1 MNTKQNK
8 QIEAILSKLGFESLK
23 PMQSAMVDACRKSDD
38 IILLSPTGSGK
49 TLAFLLP
56 VVERLNPEMKNKTQ
70 VFILAPAR
78 ELAQQ
83 IERVFRDMGTGFKVV
98 CCYGGHTL
106 KVEKDELLE
115 APAVLIGTPGR
126 ILDHMERGRIDI
138 ESINTLILDE
148 FDKALELGF
157 TEEMSAIIAKL
168 TNVKRRMLTS
178 ATDADIPEYTGMQ
191 NPEKLNFLP
200 EVNQSKGLVLK
211 QVKSPDADKLETLY
225 RLLCE
230 TGLGK
235 KLVFCNYRESVERV
249 SDYLLEQG
257 IPNSFFH
264 GGMEQPER
272 ERALIKF
279 RNGSTHVFVSTDLAS
294 RGLDIPEI
302 TDVIHYHLPNSQD
315 AFIHRNGRTARMN
328 AEGAAYLILGPDE
341 YLPEYVDEKTP
352 YFSLSPDT
360 PAVPMAE
367 WVTLYI
373 GKGKKDKLSKI
384 DIVGFLIQ
392 QGGIQKTDIGIIDQK
407 EYHSYV
413 AIRKSE
419 IKALLKRIQDQK
431 IKKMKT
437 KFALSL

>member
-1 MNTKQNK
+1 MNKKENK
-8 QIEAILSKLGFESLK
+8 QIEAIIRKLGFESLK

-56 VVERLNPEMKNKTQ
+56 VAEKLNPEVKNKTQ
-70 VFILAPAR
+70 VLILAPAR

-83 IERVFRDMGTGFKVV
+83 IERVFRDMGTGLKVV
-98 CCYGGHTL
+98 CCYGGHSL
-106 KVEKDELLE
+106 KVEKDELIE

-178 ATDADIPEYTGMQ
+178 ATDAEIPEYTGMV

-211 QVKSPDADKLETLY
+211 QVKSPEADKLDTLY

-257 IPNSFFH
+257 IPNS
-264 GGMEQPER
+264 
-272 ERALIKF
+272 
-279 RNGSTHVFVSTDLAS
+279 
-294 RGLDIPEI
+294 
-302 TDVIHYHLPNSQD
+302 
-315 AFIHRNGRTARMN
+315 
-328 AEGAAYLILGPDE
+328 
-341 YLPEYVDEKTP
+341 
-352 YFSLSPDT
+352 
-360 PAVPMAE
+360 
-367 WVTLYI
+367 
-373 GKGKKDKLSKI
+373 
-384 DIVGFLIQ
+384 
-392 QGGIQKTDIGIIDQK
+392 
-407 EYHSYV
+407 
-413 AIRKSE
+413 
-419 IKALLKRIQDQK
+419 
-431 IKKMKT
+431 
-437 KFALSL
+437 